1 MNKYYFIIPFLGLIK
16 NYVKYKRLSI
26 LIFLRTPLIN
36 LFIEKILFYK
46 NYQNRVLLSIIYER
60 IFFFLF
66 KITRSYINND
76 YIIKKNKYIKKYG
89 LNYNKN
95 LFDDFINHFKN
106 KLIQN
111 KKYNASISFD
121 ESKNVTEFLGNS
133 GPT

>member
-36 LFIEKILFYK
+36 LLIEKILFYK

-95 LFDDFINHFKN
+95 LFDNFINHFKN